1 LKLNLKLGGVNSILA
16 PADLPNFGTTTMM
29 LGCDVTHSTGAGT
42 PRAGADADVS
52 PSIAAVVATTDGSGN
67 KYSAQIRE
75 QSARTEIIQDMKE
88 MTLIHLREW
97 SKQSKNQRPTQIIVT
112 RDGVSEGQ
120 LSAVVQSE
128 VLAIKGELLF
138 SLVSSSS

>member
-1 LKLNLKLGGVNSILA
+1 
-16 PADLPNFGTTTMM
+16 MM

-42 PRAGADADVS
+42 PRAGTDADIT

-67 KYSAQIRE
+67 KYSAQVRE
-75 QSARTEIIQDMKE
+75 QLARTEIIQDMQE

-97 SKQSKNQRPTQIIVT
+97 SKQSKGQRPTQIIVA

-120 LSAVVQSE
+120 LAAVVQSE
-128 VLAIKGELLF
+128 ILAIKG
-138 SLVSSSS
+138 